1 MKVVWRPAAR
11 DDRRQIFQYLFDRNP
26 GAAREIETRLILA
39 ADSLVAFP
47 HRGRPGR
54 AAGTRELL
62 TISPYV
68 LVYEV
73 DGAAELVRILRVWHG
88 AQNR

>member
-1 MKVVWRPAAR
+1 VNVVWRPAAR
-11 DDRRQIFQYLFDRNP
+11 DDRRQIFEYLFDRNP
-26 GAAREIETRLILA
+26 EAAREIETRLILA
-39 ADSLVAFP
+39 ADSLATFP

-62 TISPYV
+62 TAWPYA

-73 DGAAELVRILRVWHG
+73 DDAAGLVRILRVWHG
-88 AQNR
+88 AQKR

>member
-1 MKVVWRPAAR
+1 VNVVWRPAAR
-11 DDRRQIFQYLFDRNP
+11 DDRHQIFEYLLHRNP
-26 GAAREIETRLILA
+26 EAARQVESRLILA
-39 ADSLVAFP
+39 ADNLTTFP
-47 HRGRPGR
+47 HRGRLGR

-62 TISPYV
+62 TVWPYV

-73 DGAAELVRILRVWHG
+73 DDTAGLVRILRVWHG